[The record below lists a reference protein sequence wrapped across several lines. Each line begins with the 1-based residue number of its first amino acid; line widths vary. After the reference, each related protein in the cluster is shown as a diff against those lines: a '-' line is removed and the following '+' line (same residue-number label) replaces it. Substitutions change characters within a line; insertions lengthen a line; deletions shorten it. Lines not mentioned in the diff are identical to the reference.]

1 MAIQEQAVCTADNLF
16 AAASQIYPVDADEL
30 QIAASQ
36 NLKRGALVDAS
47 GVVVGAPVAAQKASA
62 KLIFSAQPAANDTVT
77 IGSTTLTFVSSEP
90 SSGEVAIGSSVGI
103 TISNLIAALPAIVA
117 GSTQGFINGTNG
129 VFLQAAAA
137 GAAGNLIAL
146 SKSSSSIEAS
156 SSTLVGGA
164 DAHLNLD
171 VYAVLA
177 EDCDTTGGTAK
188 KAAVYLTGD
197 FNARALHVSEAS
209 GHASVADCKANAR
222 KVGIFIKDSVA
233 I

>member
-1 MAIQEQAVCTADNLF
+1 MAIQETAVCTADNLF
-16 AAASQIYPVDADEL
+16 AASQITPVDADSL
-30 QIAASQ
+30 TIASGQ

-47 GVVVGAPVAAQKASA
+47 GVLVGAPVAAQKASA
-62 KLIFSAQPAANDTVT
+62 KLTFSGQPAANDTVT

-90 SSGEVAIGSSVGI
+90 SSGEVAIGASVGI
-103 TISNLIAALPAIVA
+103 TVSNLIAALPAIVT
-117 GSTQGFINGTNG
+117 GSTQGFIGGANG

-146 SKSSSSIEAS
+146 SKSSSSIETS

-177 EDCDTTGGTAK
+177 EDCDTTSGAK
-188 KAAVYLTGD
+188 SAPVYLTGD

-209 GHASVADCKANAR
+209 GHASVADCKVNAR
-222 KVGIFIKDSVA
+222 KVGIFIKDTIA

>member
-36 NLKRGALVDAS
+36 NLKRGTLVDAS

-62 KLIFSAQPAANDTVT
+62 TLTFSAQPAANDTIT

-90 SSGEVAIGSSVGI
+90 SSGEVAIGASVGI
-103 TISNLIAALPAIVA
+103 TISNLIAALPAIVT
-117 GSTQGFINGTNG
+117 GSTYGSGGTNG
-129 VFLQAAAA
+129 LLIQAAAA

-146 SKSSSSIEAS
+146 SKSSNAIAVS
-156 SSTLVGGA
+156 SSTLVGGV
-164 DAHLNLD
+164 DAHFNLD

-177 EDCDTTGGTAK
+177 EDCDTTSGAK
-188 KAAVYLTGD
+188 SAPVYLTGD
-197 FNARALHVSEAS
+197 FNARALHVSEAY

>member
-30 QIAASQ
+30 QIAAGQ

-47 GVVVGAPVAAQKASA
+47 GVVVGANVVASKASA
-62 KLIFSAQPAANDTVT
+62 TLTLGMQPSANDTIT

-90 SSGEVAIGSSVGI
+90 SSGEVAIGANLAA
-103 TISNLIAALPAIVA
+103 TIANLIAALPAIVT
-117 GSTQGFINGTNG
+117 GSASGTNG
-129 VFLQAAAA
+129 ILLQAAAA
-137 GAAGNLIAL
+137 GAAGNLIAI
-146 SKSSSSIEAS
+146 SKSSNAIAVS
-156 SSTLVGGA
+156 SSTLIGGA
-164 DAHLNLD
+164 DAHFNLD

-177 EDCDTTGGTAK
+177 EDCDTTGGSAK

-197 FNARALHVSEAS
+197 FNARALHVSEAY